1 MPRKQRFKPSR
12 KPQNQPRPAGEQSEQ
27 RPVEVRPDD
36 VDIEE
41 GTPSR
46 PSSES
51 DVEGG
56 RH

>member
-12 KPQNQPRPAGEQSEQ
+12 KPQNQPRPPGEQSEQ
-27 RPVEVRPDD
+27 RQEVHPDD

-41 GTPSR
+41 GKPSR
-46 PSSES
+46 QGSES
-51 DVEGG
+51 DIEGE

>member
-27 RPVEVRPDD
+27 RQVEAHPDD
-36 VDIEE
+36 VDIEQ
-41 GTPSR
+41 SR
-46 PSSES
+46 PSREGSES
-51 DVEGG
+51 DIEGG

>member
-12 KPQNQPRPAGEQSEQ
+12 KPQNQPRPDGEQSEQ
-27 RPVEVRPDD
+27 RQPEIHPDD
-36 VDIEE
+36 VEIEE

-46 PSSES
+46 RGSES
-51 DVEGG
+51 DIEKE